1 MRLLSFDPLN
11 KHNLN
16 IPVISCCMHL
26 LCFITVSRLPISQ
39 SDALSILSCIIKSL
53 RHDIWVRYVS
63 WHNLNTVDLIWV
75 RFQIVSF
82 RDAFEMLLT
91 LYPQRVPVGAQRHN
105 FVNIW
110 KISMNFATKIVFWRS
125 AHWSHKIVTTL
136 LSQVFTFILG
146 CKWNARLVSHEAMHA
161 QVCRLFFVVYIPLFS
176 LVHLGYAAI

>member
-26 LCFITVSRLPISQ
+26 LCFITVPRLPISQ

-110 KISMNFATKIVFWRS
+110 KISMNFATKIVLWRS
-125 AHWSHKIVTTL
+125 VHIKQKIVTPSHQRHGYWPPCKFLVL
-136 LSQVFTFILG
+136 L
-146 CKWNARLVSHEAMHA
+146 
-161 QVCRLFFVVYIPLFS
+161 
-176 LVHLGYAAI
+176 